1 MTKKK
6 KELMSMIDMKEK
18 NNKQMIIKYVYMNLK
33 KVMMYYGILFNNN
46 KNYKNIKL
54 NLKKKY
60 QQLYYKQ
67 INKINRVH
75 RVNLLHRVNQI
86 YKNN

>member
-1 MTKKK
+1 
-6 KELMSMIDMKEK
+6 
-18 NNKQMIIKYVYMNLK
+18 MNLK